1 MQYIILSLII
11 LIDYNPNCNPV
22 LLTCKYI
29 SQLIFHKFVQRD
41 FASAT
46 KLNYIY
52 IDNKSI
58 TRNIKWLMWGRNIWR

>member
-11 LIDYNPNCNPV
+11 LVDYNPYCNPV

-29 SQLIFHKFVQRD
+29 SQLIFHKFVQCD

-52 IDNKSI
+52 ILIINQ
-58 TRNIKWLMWGRNIWR
+58 

>member
-11 LIDYNPNCNPV
+11 LVDYKPYCNPV
-22 LLTCKYI
+22 LFTCKYI

-41 FASAT
+41 PASAT

-52 IDNKSI
+52 IDIKS
-58 TRNIKWLMWGRNIWR
+58 